1 MKLKAR
7 QKKILL
13 TTALIFFLVV
23 LIMTSVFLVVNKES
37 GKKSN
42 KNSSPTPSL
51 PSDNPNL
58 IENRNQTV
66 SEIEL
71 ELSNKNIEANDLLE
85 QLKTNYGL
93 DTNSIS

>member
-1 MKLKAR
+1 MKLKSR

-13 TTALIFFLVV
+13 TASLIFFLAV
-23 LIMTSVFLVVNKES
+23 LIMTSAFLVASKES
-37 GKKSN
+37 GKKSV
-42 KNSSPTPSL
+42 KNPSPAPSL